1 MARPGPE
8 GGGEV
13 LEKPKVKTRK
23 PRLFHVILYNDDYT
37 TMEFVVYVLQT
48 VFEKGPAQ
56 AFRIMMDVHR
66 RGRGVCR
73 DHSYQVAQ
81 NKGTT
86 VRQMRRPQGFPLRRG
101 LKEARRGSCCTH
113 HSRRW

>member
-37 TMEFVVYVLQT
+37 TMEFVVYVLQA
-48 VFEKGPAQ
+48 VFQKGPAQ

-66 RGRGVCR
+66 RGRGVCGGYTYEGAG
-73 DHSYQVAQ
+73 SQGAPGAQ
-81 NKGTT
+81 RARARGCPPRAGLAGGRWGGT
-86 VRQMRRPQGFPLRRG
+86 L
-101 LKEARRGSCCTH
+101 S
-113 HSRRW
+113 